1 LEKKKKKILPITH
14 ETEGKEIYTHDINKT
29 ERLCRA
35 PKGTKSVSNED
46 KNYILARGDFV
57 NKLQS
62 LSESIET

>member
-1 LEKKKKKILPITH
+1 M
-14 ETEGKEIYTHDINKT
+14 
-29 ERLCRA
+29 
-35 PKGTKSVSNED
+35 KSVSNED

>member
-1 LEKKKKKILPITH
+1 MK
-14 ETEGKEIYTHDINKT
+14 
-29 ERLCRA
+29 ERLCRV